1 MTDTM
6 AKENKNLKGRV
17 REVADLMGKGRTMEQ
32 AVAYVA
38 INELSAEEV
47 MELYRLVFLMFKA

>member
-1 MTDTM
+1 M
-6 AKENKNLKGRV
+6 AKENKNLKGMIL
-17 REVADLMGKGRTMEQ
+17 EVADLMDKGRTMEQ